1 MASSVLVGIRKLLA
15 GTSIPTSQSSYRPFS
30 TLAVDGRAS
39 ATKDLR
45 RLSSMVPLQPIYGHS
60 GDLTFRKIRDTS
72 LQAVCCFY
80 SANDFRYRYAPPIIQ
95 RLVHQFPPVKA
106 FHFVIEDD
114 NDEDLSDDFTMTV
127 LNISS
132 LPMFHFY
139 QNGEKVEELAGDFIR
154 RFKTVLEKL
163 YNPQKVGTKAQEN
176 VMREGI
182 VGGRNK
188 EEQMIGLMD

>member
-60 GDLTFRKIRDTS
+60 GDLTFRKIRG
-72 LQAVCCFY
+72 
-80 SANDFRYRYAPPIIQ
+80 YRYAPPIIQ

>member
-1 MASSVLVGIRKLLA
+1 MASRVLVGIRKLLA
-15 GTSIPTSQSSYRPFS
+15 GTSIPTSQSSYRPLR
-30 TLAVDGRAS
+30 TLAVAGRDSRA
-39 ATKDLR
+39 KDLR
-45 RLSSMVPLQPIYGHS
+45 RLASLIPLQPIYGHS
-60 GDLTFRKIRDTS
+60 GDLTFHKIRDTS

-80 SANDFRYRYAPPIIQ
+80 GANDFAYRYAPPIIQ
-95 RLVHQFPPVKA
+95 RLVDQFPSVKA
-106 FHFVIEDD
+106 FHFVIEDE
-114 NDEDLSDDFTMTV
+114 DEDLSDDFTMTA

-163 YNPQKVGTKAQEN
+163 YNPKKVGTKAKEN

-188 EEQMIGLMD
+188 EEQMIGLVD

>member
-114 NDEDLSDDFTMTV
+114 NDE
-127 LNISS
+127 
-132 LPMFHFY
+132 PMFHFY

>member
-60 GDLTFRKIRDTS
+60 GDLTFRKIRG
-72 LQAVCCFY
+72 
-80 SANDFRYRYAPPIIQ
+80 YRYAPPIIQ

-114 NDEDLSDDFTMTV
+114 NDE
-127 LNISS
+127 
-132 LPMFHFY
+132 PMFHFY

>member
-1 MASSVLVGIRKLLA
+1 
-15 GTSIPTSQSSYRPFS
+15 
-30 TLAVDGRAS
+30 
-39 ATKDLR
+39 
-45 RLSSMVPLQPIYGHS
+45 
-60 GDLTFRKIRDTS
+60 
-72 LQAVCCFY
+72 
-80 SANDFRYRYAPPIIQ
+80 
-95 RLVHQFPPVKA
+95 
-106 FHFVIEDD
+106 
-114 NDEDLSDDFTMTV
+114 MTV

-154 RFKTVLEKL
+154 RFKTVLETL

-188 EEQMIGLMD
+188 EEQMIGLVDQ